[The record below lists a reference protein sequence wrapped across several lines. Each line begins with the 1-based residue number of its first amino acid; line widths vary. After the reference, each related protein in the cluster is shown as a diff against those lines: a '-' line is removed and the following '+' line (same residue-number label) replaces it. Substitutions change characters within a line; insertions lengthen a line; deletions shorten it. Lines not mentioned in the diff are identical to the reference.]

1 MALFI
6 VTLVNLIIGFAALCV
21 FYGYPRKM
29 MMKSTLCSLLLD
41 GNPDASGVSGF
52 M

>member
-21 FYGYPRKM
+21 FYGYPKDDD
-29 MMKSTLCSLLLD
+29 KKHSL
-41 GNPDASGVSGF
+41 
-52 M
+52 

>member
-21 FYGYPRKM
+21 FYGHPKDDDE
-29 MMKSTLCSLLLD
+29 KHSL
-41 GNPDASGVSGF
+41 
-52 M
+52 

>member
-21 FYGYPRKM
+21 FDGHPKDDE
-29 MMKSTLCSLLLD
+29 KHSL
-41 GNPDASGVSGF
+41 
-52 M
+52 

>member
-21 FYGYPRKM
+21 FMVIRKM
-29 MMKSTLCSLLLD
+29 MTKSTLCSLLLN
-41 GNPDASGVSGF
+41 GSPDASMVSGL